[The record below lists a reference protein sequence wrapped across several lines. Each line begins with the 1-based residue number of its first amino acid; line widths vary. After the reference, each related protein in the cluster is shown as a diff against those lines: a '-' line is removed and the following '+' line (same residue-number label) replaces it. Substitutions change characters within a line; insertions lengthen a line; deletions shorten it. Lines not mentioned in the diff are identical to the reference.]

1 MAVHKRSDAAA
12 ATAVISKTFA
22 KVSKPKT
29 RAPKVSLEIG
39 QHSLHPQRN
48 SSSPMENDTNSHIAR
63 INLNRD
69 RFTNVLTTLGG
80 MSPRKN
86 TTPPKSP
93 TDPLDK
99 PEDLPLPPRLDYE
112 EPDSN
117 DPHECSPSMV
127 RINKTPT
134 SVATIGSPQAEPQK
148 GEEEHAGASRRPI
161 LRRNNALQL
170 QQQEKRQ
177 PRAATIEQ
185 GDGVIHNRANKLLRE
200 VKSGH
205 EAYSFHIEDF
215 TGLFPVWPILELA
228 MLPTGQTKDEK
239 MNKFVKC
246 VTSLFGEIL
255 IVDEKAAIEK

>member
-1 MAVHKRSDAAA
+1 
-12 ATAVISKTFA
+12 
-22 KVSKPKT
+22 
-29 RAPKVSLEIG
+29 
-39 QHSLHPQRN
+39 
-48 SSSPMENDTNSHIAR
+48 MENDTNSHIAT

-80 MSPRKN
+80 TSPSKN
-86 TTPPKSP
+86 ITPPESP
-93 TDPLDK
+93 TDPLDE
-99 PEDLPLPPRLDYE
+99 PEDLPLPPTLDYE
-112 EPDSN
+112 EPDGD
-117 DPHECSPSMV
+117 DPHERGPSTV
-127 RINKTPT
+127 RINETPT
-134 SVATIGSPQAEPQK
+134 SMATIGSPQAEPQT
-148 GEEEHAGASRRPI
+148 GEEEYVGASQRPI

-215 TGLFPVWPILELA
+215 TGLFPVWPIIELA